1 MSGRRES
8 LDGLTVE
15 VRLTPRAAFDR
26 IDGVAT
32 LADGRT
38 VLLARVRAVPEDGRA
53 NEALCRLLAS
63 AFDRPR
69 SAVSVLAGGKA
80 RVKRLRVEGNGA
92 VLAAR
97 LAVFAST
104 DAEATR

>member
-1 MSGRRES
+1 MSGRPAAP
-8 LDGLTVE
+8 DGLTIE

-38 VLLARVRAVPEDGRA
+38 LILARVRAVPEDGRA

-80 RVKRLRVEGNGA
+80 RVKRLRVDGDRA
-92 VLAAR
+92 SLAAQ
-97 LAVFAST
+97 LAAFAT
-104 DAEATR
+104 ADVEGTR